1 MSSSVYGLCTKFL
14 FNKKTDVPQNPRYSR
29 PNTPAVP
36 DLDLG
41 LGSCARS
48 NVASDGKA
56 IEGEVLALEGVDDI
70 HRCDCLPT
78 GIFSVRRGVADQA
91 FEERLQGGT
100 SVLIYV
106 ARDALDATTMGDSA
120 NCRIRDALQVVS
132 EHNSVSRHLRRPDFG
147 LDFGRASRDAGRWGR
162 CGRLRVLDD
171 DHIAALQLGQLW

>member
-1 MSSSVYGLCTKFL
+1 MVYVINSCLFL
-14 FNKKTDVPQNPRYSR
+14 VNKKTDVPQNPRYSR

-70 HRCDCLPT
+70 HRCDCLPM

-120 NCRIRDALQVVS
+120 NCRIRDAHCVA
-132 EHNSVSRHLRRPDFG
+132 HSRWPRFRL
-147 LDFGRASRDAGRWGR
+147 GRWHSWSI
-162 CGRLRVLDD
+162 RL
-171 DHIAALQLGQLW
+171 G

>member
-1 MSSSVYGLCTKFL
+1 MVYVINFCHRVFV
-14 FNKKTDVPQNPRYSR
+14 NKKTDVPQNPRYSR

-78 GIFSVRRGVADQA
+78 GIFVVS
-91 FEERLQGGT
+91 
-100 SVLIYV
+100 
-106 ARDALDATTMGDSA
+106 
-120 NCRIRDALQVVS
+120 RIRP
-132 EHNSVSRHLRRPDFG
+132 SRNVFKAA
-147 LDFGRASRDAGRWGR
+147 RASSYTWPEMRLTPLRWAIRRIAGFVMPCRLSRSIIRCLAICGGR
-162 CGRLRVLDD
+162 IL
-171 DHIAALQLGQLW
+171 A